1 MSNTSHNTN
10 IVMNVNAKDHTSKA
24 FDNINRNLSKT
35 KKQAGAVQ
43 QQFRFMRGGM
53 GQLGHQIQDVAVQ
66 LQMGQNALLVF
77 GQQGSQVASLMG
89 PHGAVVGAFLA
100 VGAAIATSMLP
111 NLFKTS
117 EAMKKAEEGTKD
129 LALKVNK
136 LTGAQRE
143 LAAIQLA
150 QAIKDV
156 TSDMEEQ
163 TEASEKNRQS
173 IAVGFLAK
181 TKYVE
186 SEKSFASTVAL
197 SKAQLQILTEQQEI
211 YNHVKAGG
219 TVEGKKYIDSLDKQ
233 IAQFGKSA
241 DEIKLLNVETKSI
254 SDTEKNLAKD
264 RLTRLAQ
271 LRNSAADEIKLQK
284 DRKDALSEFWKTVD
298 EEAEA
303 IAKKEKQD
311 LNEKDRLKNSLGALK
326 KKLMDERQL
335 LAAQFIKD
343 QELLEEAVAKEVIS
357 EVKKANLLLQVQKKY
372 YADVEALRDDHS
384 ETLEDSLAEFF
395 DEQTAKKLEDQ
406 LKKQAIA
413 LEDFKQTYRPIFD
426 ELGDGFVDAITGAEN
441 FADAIKS
448 MAKNVVDSLLRIAV
462 QKLIIDQLF
471 GAFTGA
477 LGPGAGNGGGMGN
490 LSTLS
495 QRGGINNLP
504 SFDGG
509 GFTGSGA
516 RSGKLDGKGGFM
528 AMVHPNETIID
539 HTKGQSTGGVTV
551 VQNITVNAGVAQTV
565 KAEMMNLLP
574 SFAQA
579 AKNGIVDSKLRG
591 GQYARALA

>member
-1 MSNTSHNTN
+1 
-10 IVMNVNAKDHTSKA
+10 
-24 FDNINRNLSKT
+24 
-35 KKQAGAVQ
+35 
-43 QQFRFMRGGM
+43 
-53 GQLGHQIQDVAVQ
+53 
-66 LQMGQNALLVF
+66 
-77 GQQGSQVASLMG
+77 
-89 PHGAVVGAFLA
+89 
-100 VGAAIATSMLP
+100 
-111 NLFKTS
+111 
-117 EAMKKAEEGTKD
+117 
-129 LALKVNK
+129 
-136 LTGAQRE
+136 
-143 LAAIQLA
+143 
-150 QAIKDV
+150 
-156 TSDMEEQ
+156 
-163 TEASEKNRQS
+163 
-173 IAVGFLAK
+173 
-181 TKYVE
+181 
-186 SEKSFASTVAL
+186 
-197 SKAQLQILTEQQEI
+197 
-211 YNHVKAGG
+211 
-219 TVEGKKYIDSLDKQ
+219 
-233 IAQFGKSA
+233 
-241 DEIKLLNVETKSI
+241 
-254 SDTEKNLAKD
+254 
-264 RLTRLAQ
+264 
-271 LRNSAADEIKLQK
+271 
-284 DRKDALSEFWKTVD
+284 
-298 EEAEA
+298 
-303 IAKKEKQD
+303 
-311 LNEKDRLKNSLGALK
+311 
-326 KKLMDERQL
+326 
-335 LAAQFIKD
+335 
-343 QELLEEAVAKEVIS
+343 
-357 EVKKANLLLQVQKKY
+357 LLLQVQKKY